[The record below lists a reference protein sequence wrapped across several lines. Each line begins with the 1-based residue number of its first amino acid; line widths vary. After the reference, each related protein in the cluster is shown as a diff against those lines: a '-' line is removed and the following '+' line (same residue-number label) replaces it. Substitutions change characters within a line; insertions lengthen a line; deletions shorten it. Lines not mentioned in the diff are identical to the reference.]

1 MGSSCSSKK
10 QQVQSPVQQKL
21 PFIPEEE
28 FKGHAAQQSSPHS
41 PQPRSLQNRGLP
53 SPVHS
58 PAPSGRSQASIE
70 RSVTDLRN
78 DTDRRPTCMYN

>member
-28 FKGHAAQQSSPHS
+28 FKGHAAQQSSPLSLQQLS
-41 PQPRSLQNRGLP
+41 PQNRG
-53 SPVHS
+53 SASRVHS
-58 PAPSGRSQASIE
+58 PAPSVRSRASIQQ
-70 RSVTDLRN
+70 SVLDLRN
-78 DTDRRPTCMYN
+78 DTDGRSTCMYN